1 MLHIQRL
8 TVQCCVKAK
17 QESRV
22 AAAVFSTNCLSV
34 VKIIKASS
42 VEWQNC
48 AQKPMAVQDMFTS
61 RINSTYADVFISDEI
76 EVKSVFYDSIH
87 QLISII

>member
-8 TVQCCVKAK
+8 IVQCCVKAK

-48 AQKPMAVQDMFTS
+48 AQKHMAVQDVSTS
-61 RINSTYADVFISDEI
+61 RINSTYADVSISDEI
-76 EVKSVFYDSIH
+76 EVPSVFYDSIH
-87 QLISII
+87 QLILII

>member
-1 MLHIQRL
+1 MLHIQML
-8 TVQCCVKAK
+8 TDQCCVKAK

-42 VEWQNC
+42 VEWQDC
-48 AQKPMAVQDMFTS
+48 ARKCMAVQDVFTS
-61 RINSTYADVFISDEI
+61 RINSAYADVSISDKI
-76 EVKSVFYDSIH
+76 EVISVFYDSIH
-87 QLISII
+87 QLMSII